1 MRVHAWLQYDTCTR
15 LRIFNSRV
23 FDKQSVGYCH
33 VHCEGKVAA
42 QERKVFMNFAFR
54 LACFN

>member
-23 FDKQSVGYCH
+23 FDEPSVGYCQA
-33 VHCEGKVAA
+33 HCEGKVAA
-42 QERKVFMNFAFR
+42 QQTKVSINFAFR
-54 LACFN
+54 MF